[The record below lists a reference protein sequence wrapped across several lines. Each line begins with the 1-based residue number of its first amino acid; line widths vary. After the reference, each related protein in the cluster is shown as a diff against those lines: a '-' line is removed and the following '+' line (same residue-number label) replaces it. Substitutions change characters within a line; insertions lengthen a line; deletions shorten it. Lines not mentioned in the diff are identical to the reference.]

1 MSTLR
6 TAGEFVG
13 TECLAQ
19 IGVLAVGWPWL
30 LSVSWIAHPM
40 TCLCPPIISAQY
52 LRVYSS

>member
-19 IGVLAVGWPWL
+19 IDVLEVGWPWL

-40 TCLCPPIISAQY
+40 TCLCPPIVLAQY